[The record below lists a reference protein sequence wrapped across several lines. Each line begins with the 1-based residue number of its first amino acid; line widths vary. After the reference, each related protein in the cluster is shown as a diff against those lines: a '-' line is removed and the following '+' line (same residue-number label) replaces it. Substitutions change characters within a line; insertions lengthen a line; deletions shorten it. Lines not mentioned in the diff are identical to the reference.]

1 MASEEFDDLVRRAQA
16 GDRASLDR
24 LLETFR
30 PQMERIAREYSDPAD
45 SVESVSDLIQ
55 EAQLRAW
62 QRVAQF
68 RGGANGSQTEPM
80 FQAWIG
86 QIVRTVALNLIE
98 ARNRQRRRPPGGGL
112 QRLGG
117 SSESSGAGAAEPP
130 GSESTPSAQ
139 ARKGE
144 EFQIIQ
150 QALEKVPDE
159 VGREI
164 VRLRVLEEIS
174 FQEIAD
180 RLDLTYDQ
188 VRERY
193 HATLRKLERH
203 LRGRL

>member
-1 MASEEFDDLVRRAQA
+1 MASEEFEDIVRRAQA
-16 GDRASLDR
+16 GDRPALDR
-24 LLETFR
+24 LLETLR
-30 PQMERIAREYSDPAD
+30 PQMERIAREYSDPAYAA
-45 SVESVSDLIQ
+45 ESVSDLIQ

-80 FQAWIG
+80 FQAWIA
-86 QIVRTVALNLIE
+86 QIVRTVALNAIE

-112 QRLGG
+112 QRLDGG
-117 SSESSGAGAAEPP
+117 SDTSGAGAREPP
-130 GSESTPSAQ
+130 ASESTPSAQ

-144 EFQIIQ
+144 EVQILQ
-150 QALEKVPDE
+150 EALSRLPDE
-159 VGREI
+159 SGREI
-164 VRLRVLEEIS
+164 VRLRVLEEIP
-174 FQEIAD
+174 FQEIAG
-180 RLDLTYDQ
+180 RLKLTYDQ